1 MKDMHKVCFEKH
13 VMLERQK
20 HAKRVTKSERTRCR
34 DQKYAGRAGPP
45 DCVEVEAETQA
56 ECGAEKEAD
65 IVGTEVEKGNEKD
78 ESVGGWDIVGGEE
91 HLHSPDSSHPP
102 CTSHRLARCTVS

>member
-13 VMLERQK
+13 VMEKQK
-20 HAKRVTKSERTRCR
+20 HAKRVTKSARTRCR
-34 DQKYAGRAGPP
+34 DEKYAGRAGPP
-45 DCVEVEAETQA
+45 DCVEVEAGTQA
-56 ECGAEKEAD
+56 ECGAEKEED

-91 HLHSPDSSHPP
+91 HLHSPDSCHPP